1 VTKLP
6 EPTPLGKIRKTKRK
20 IKERRLKDEACY
32 QAKKKNSLMI
42 LLSSNAPDSH
52 LQTVISSSLVLS
64 RNCSVPHLI
73 IAEN

>member
-32 QAKKKNSLMI
+32 QANKCSHNI
-42 LLSSNAPDSH
+42 VAPD
-52 LQTVISSSLVLS
+52 
-64 RNCSVPHLI
+64 
-73 IAEN
+73 